1 MLLHVTMRSPIPAN
15 PKKVFDLA
23 PSFFP
28 NNDISFKP
36 RVISAAFVLS
46 PYPAPSQNPAAI
58 AITFFADPP
67 ISTPLISEF
76 V

>member
-1 MLLHVTMRSPIPAN
+1 MTIKSPIPAN
-15 PKKVFDLA
+15 PKKVFDFA
-23 PSFFP
+23 PKLIPKS
-28 NNDISFKP
+28 DISFIP

-46 PYPAPSQNPAAI
+46 PNPAPSQNPAAI

-67 ISTPLISEF
+67 ISTPFISEF

>member
-1 MLLHVTMRSPIPAN
+1 MHVTIKSPIPAN

-23 PSFFP
+23 PSFLP
-28 NNDISFKP
+28 NRDISFRP

-46 PYPAPSQNPAAI
+46 PYPLPSQNPAAI
-58 AITFFADPP
+58 AITFFAEPP
-67 ISTPLISEF
+67 ISTPIISLF

>member
-1 MLLHVTMRSPIPAN
+1 VLD
-15 PKKVFDLA
+15 FA
-23 PSFFP
+23 PNSLP
-28 NNDISFKP
+28 NSDISFRP

-67 ISTPLISEF
+67 ISTPFISEF